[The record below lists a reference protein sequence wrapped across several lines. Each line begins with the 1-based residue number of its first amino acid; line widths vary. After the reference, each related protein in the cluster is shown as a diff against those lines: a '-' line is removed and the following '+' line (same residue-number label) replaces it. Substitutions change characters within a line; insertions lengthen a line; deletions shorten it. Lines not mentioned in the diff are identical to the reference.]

1 MSHKK
6 YNIDWNDELINFI
19 KTSYPHFG
27 LQEILENYNIS
38 RAALRSK
45 VNGMGLKTLPKE
57 DRVCIS
63 CKTEKQY
70 KRYYLCHDCFNKSRY
85 LKRRETPVSI
95 ETHLRELLRTAKH
108 RSSIKSDLTVE
119 DLMQLLKDQNGKC
132 FYSGIEMEFRSF
144 GSGRSPYSVSI
155 DQVIPSR
162 GYTKDNVVLCCWI
175 VNAGKSNL
183 STEEYLNICRS
194 VISYNESPKM

>member
-1 MSHKK
+1 MARKK
-6 YNIDWNDELINFI
+6 YNIDWSDELINFI

-27 LQEILENYNIS
+27 LQEILQTYDIS
-38 RAALRSK
+38 RDALRSK

-57 DRVCIS
+57 DRICMS
-63 CKTEKQY
+63 CKNEKQY
-70 KRYYLCHDCFNKSRY
+70 KRHYLCHECFNKSRY
-85 LKRRETPVSI
+85 FKRRETPVSI
-95 ETHLRELLRTAKH
+95 KSHLRELLRTARH
-108 RSSIKSDLTVE
+108 RSSVKSDLTVE
-119 DLMQLLKDQNGKC
+119 CIIKLLNDQHGRC

-155 DQVIPSR
+155 DQVIPGG

-183 STEEYLNICRS
+183 SIEEYLNICQS
-194 VISYNESPKM
+194 VASYSKSSKI